1 MRRPFIWGAALAL
14 AGAVLLGTGLART
27 AIQLVGLGAAAIFL
41 GTATLAPAIARPM
54 ASVIGRP
61 LARLLGEPGKLG
73 RENSMR
79 SPRRTAQTASALTV
93 GLALVATMSVFAA
106 SVSRSA
112 TASADQAISADLI
125 VTATGTGTGEL
136 SDSAAAIASAVP
148 GVTATTTVY
157 GGQFEFDGT
166 LSKLAAVSTDH
177 LADTV
182 ILLMTSGTP
191 AALAA
196 GELLIDSTTAQDKHL
211 AVGDAVPAR
220 FAQTGPARL
229 RVGGIYQANALIGS
243 YLVSASFFVS
253 HFSARP
259 PGGLL
264 LSTGGS
270 AAVDQAVTRALA
282 PYPNVQVQ
290 TRAQFEQAQVSSVNQ
305 LLGLVYALLALAVII
320 ALIGIV
326 NTLMLSV
333 FERTHEIGL
342 LRAVGMRRR
351 QVPSHDPV
359 RGGDPGR
366 LRRDHRDRHRHQ
378 HGHRAGLLAEA
389 AGRHRHRG
397 AGLQPAGPADRG
409 AARPRRGQLARPP
422 GGQAG
427 RAGRHRRRVAGPF
440 RFPGR
445 TADRGTAGRP
455 GLCCPG

>member
-1 MRRPFIWGAALAL
+1 MRRPFIWDAALAL
-14 AGAVLLGTGLART
+14 AGAVLLGTGLARA

-54 ASVIGRP
+54 ANVIGRP
-61 LARLLGEPGKLG
+61 LARLFGEPGKLG

-93 GLALVATMSVFAA
+93 GLGLVATMSVFAA
-106 SVSRSA
+106 SMSRSA
-112 TASADQAISADLI
+112 TASAGQAISADLI
-125 VTATGTGTGEL
+125 VTATGTGEL

-157 GGQFEFDGT
+157 GGQSEFDGT

-182 ILLMTSGTP
+182 ILRMTSGTP

-196 GELLIDSTTAQDKHL
+196 GEMLIDSTTAQDKHL

-220 FAQTGPARL
+220 FAQTRPARL
-229 RVGGIYQANALIGS
+229 RVGGIYQANALIVS

-305 LLGLVYALLALAVII
+305 LLGLV
-320 ALIGIV
+320 
-326 NTLMLSV
+326 
-333 FERTHEIGL
+333 
-342 LRAVGMRRR
+342 
-351 QVPSHDPV
+351 
-359 RGGDPGR
+359 
-366 LRRDHRDRHRHQ
+366 
-378 HGHRAGLLAEA
+378 
-389 AGRHRHRG
+389 
-397 AGLQPAGPADRG
+397 
-409 AARPRRGQLARPP
+409 
-422 GGQAG
+422 
-427 RAGRHRRRVAGPF
+427 
-440 RFPGR
+440 
-445 TADRGTAGRP
+445 
-455 GLCCPG
+455 

>member
-1 MRRPFIWGAALAL
+1 
-14 AGAVLLGTGLART
+14 
-27 AIQLVGLGAAAIFL
+27 
-41 GTATLAPAIARPM
+41 M

-79 SPRRTAQTASALTV
+79 SPRRTAQTASRSPRRTAQTASAVTV

-125 VTATGTGTGEL
+125 VTATGTGEL

-166 LSKLAAVSTDH
+166 LSKLAAGSTDH

-182 ILLMTSGTP
+182 ILRMTSGTP

-220 FAQTGPARL
+220 SAQTGPARL
-229 RVGGIYQANALIGS
+229 RVGGIYQANALFGS

-270 AAVDQAVTRALA
+270 AVVDQAVTRAWR
-282 PYPNVQVQ
+282 P
-290 TRAQFEQAQVSSVNQ
+290 TRTCRS
-305 LLGLVYALLALAVII
+305 
-320 ALIGIV
+320 
-326 NTLMLSV
+326 
-333 FERTHEIGL
+333 R
-342 LRAVGMRRR
+342 
-351 QVPSHDPV
+351 
-359 RGGDPGR
+359 PGR
-366 LRRDHRDRHRHQ
+366 SSS
-378 HGHRAGLLAEA
+378 
-389 AGRHRHRG
+389 
-397 AGLQPAGPADRG
+397 
-409 AARPRRGQLARPP
+409 RPR
-422 GGQAG
+422 
-427 RAGRHRRRVAGPF
+427 
-440 RFPGR
+440 
-445 TADRGTAGRP
+445 
-455 GLCCPG
+455 CPASTSCSGWSTRCSRWP